1 MLKYKDRNQIH
12 QQRKPIIERITKRY
26 EQAHKVDCKNCKRDI
41 KACVIQVYMTKNS
54 KCVWFE
60 NKDL

>member
-12 QQRKPIIERITKRY
+12 KQRKLIIERITKRY

-54 KCVWFE
+54 ICVWFE